1 MKIKIKDKPQSKE
14 VKEIFESVGESD
26 IVEEKVPETEE
37 KPSKEEEPED
47 VGTALT
53 QMAKE
58 TKVPTM
64 KEVVRT
70 ALDELKDKEVKRED
84 VVDQTGKMIEKV
96 NQSAVIH
103 TIRTNEDVQKRVLES
118 AEEQVMAEL
127 EIKRNEQMV
136 KVVKA
141 TYNANRDACENLG
154 LNDEGRPMWQ
164 IRIAKAINN
173 FWFIIWAI
181 ISSFTLTP
189 IIFFLKRIGT
199 QVRSARLTWLLT
211 IIFYLGIVAGIVLL
225 ILRLTGTIGPE
236 SVVGGQEIV
245 C

>member
-1 MKIKIKDKPQSKE
+1 MKIKIKNNPQTEEVKRIFNEAEESSKE
-14 VKEIFESVGESD
+14 EV
-26 IVEEKVPETEE
+26 KVPQTEE
-37 KPSKEEEPED
+37 KPRKEEGPEEI
-47 VGTALT
+47 GNALT
-53 QMAKE
+53 QVGKD

-64 KEVVRT
+64 REVVT
-70 ALDELKDKEVKRED
+70 NALDDLNNKEVKKED
-84 VVDQTGKMIEKV
+84 VENQTEKMIEKV

-141 TYNANRDACENLG
+141 TYNANKDACENLG

-173 FWFIIWAI
+173 FWFIIWAL
-181 ISSFTLTP
+181 ISSLTLTP

-199 QVRSARLTWLLT
+199 QVRSAKLTWLLAT
-211 IIFYLGIVAGIVLL
+211 LFYLAIISGIVLG
-225 ILRLTGTIGPE
+225 ILALCGVFE
-236 SVVGGQEIV
+236 SQGGAIIV
-245 C
+245 